1 VADESCA
8 HGVIALGETVFG
20 FVLESVGGSCSS
32 KKAPEGGS
40 DESGHAM
47 GAGICDACMGN
58 MVVLCT

>member
-8 HGVIALGETVFG
+8 HGVIALDETVFG

-40 DESGHAM
+40 DES
-47 GAGICDACMGN
+47 D
-58 MVVLCT
+58 